1 MTRIP
6 FSIRFVMSLI
16 LGQPRQD
23 LGSPRRPPEARR
35 PGKRP
40 RTRLT
45 IMEAARTE
53 NPSIWPSISK
63 YYSLVNTT

>member
-23 LGSPRRPPEARR
+23 LGGPRRPPEARR
-35 PGKRP
+35 PGEGP

-53 NPSIWPSISK
+53 NPSTWLSSIK
-63 YYSLVNTT
+63 YN